1 MTTIAVGT
9 SSARLRLRT
18 DAELVRAA
26 VGQETGAYEEL
37 FRRWYDRSYDVALN
51 ILRDRDAAAD
61 VAQDAFI
68 IGWERL
74 GDLRD
79 PAAFGGWVLRATRNR
94 ALNWVTRDRF
104 RRTEQFDAH
113 PEAPALR
120 DLDADPARQAE
131 RSDQRRLVWTAVAA
145 LGARDASLLDLH
157 LRHGLG
163 PTEIADELQV
173 TPNNAK
179 QLLFQ
184 LRRKLREA
192 IGAVLLWRNGNP
204 TCGELAAL
212 VERTGPFDN
221 GVARTIRRHQSGCE
235 TCRREI
241 ARQTNP
247 ERLFAAAPLA
257 AAPLALKE
265 RAVSGLIQ
273 AGVPLAPHG
282 AAGSAATG
290 SPGLLGATGR
300 VPVVVGAALVA
311 LSVLLAVI
319 LSPLD
324 PGPRRSEEP
333 GVPATPFAFPSEAGP
348 EPSTGPEPISD
359 VAATVPG
366 ARSSAPGSVRVPG
379 TGATRTPAT
388 DPAAAAGPTTVA
400 PGAGISFCRYSFG
413 ASSDGRGHFTGQF
426 VLTNVSNSAWNHWT
440 AAFAV
445 ATPMTV
451 RNSWGGVFAV
461 AGSSVT
467 VTPMAYSRFVP
478 AGSTIVVGLSG
489 TTASSVPLVSDF
501 AVEGHTCQRR

>member
-1 MTTIAVGT
+1 MSGVTSITARTSIAE
-9 SSARLRLRT
+9 LRLRT

-26 VGQETGAYEEL
+26 IGQEAGAYEEL

-61 VAQDAFI
+61 IVQDAFI
-68 IGWERL
+68 VGWERL
-74 GDLRD
+74 EDLRD

-94 ALNWVTRDRF
+94 ALNRVTRDRF

-179 QLLFQ
+179 QLMFQ

-212 VERTGPFDN
+212 VEGTGPFDH

-235 TCRREI
+235 TCRREM
-241 ARQTNP
+241 AQQTHP

-257 AAPLALKE
+257 VAPLALKE
-265 RAVSGLIQ
+265 RVVSGLVQ

-300 VPVVVGAALVA
+300 VPMVAGAALVA
-311 LSVLLAVI
+311 LSILLAVI
-319 LSPLD
+319 LSPTD
-324 PGPRRSEEP
+324 SGPHRSEEP
-333 GVPATPFAFPSEAGP
+333 GVPTAPFAFPSAAGT
-348 EPSTGPEPISD
+348 EPSTG
-359 VAATVPG
+359 PG
-366 ARSSAPGSVRVPG
+366 ARSSAPGSARTPG
-379 TGATRTPAT
+379 TGVTGIPAT
-388 DPAAAAGPTTVA
+388 GSAVVAGPTTAA
-400 PGAGISFCRYSFG
+400 PGTGIPFCQYSFG
-413 ASSDGRGHFTGQF
+413 VSSDGRGHFTGQL
-426 VLTNVSNSAWNHWT
+426 VLTNMSDSAWNHWT

-445 ATPMTV
+445 TSPMTV
-451 RNSWGGVFAV
+451 RNSWGGVFVV

-467 VTPMAYSRFVP
+467 VTPMVYTRFVP
-478 AGSTIVVGLSG
+478 AGKTIVVGLSG
-489 TTASSVPLVSDF
+489 TTASPVPLVSGIT
-501 AVEGHTCQRR
+501 VEGHTCRRR